1 MRTVSDQLCPSGVV
15 VSLPDAPLDD
25 HVGAIEVL
33 IQEGL
38 TTFALPAACEAF
50 AGVVAIFGARA
61 VVGATRVAD
70 ADGVRLAAE
79 RGVEITFLRYLK
91 VGFPLML
98 LTVFL
103 SMIYIYLRYLM

>member
-1 MRTVSDQLCPSGVV
+1 MRS
-15 VSLPDAPLDD
+15 APAAHELL
-25 HVGAIEVL
+25 GAIEVL

-79 RGVEITFLRYLK
+79 SAGLEKLGLVDQTYFLLALFEGIYKVEAHDWVPRVRRL
-91 VGFPLML
+91 GA
-98 LTVFL
+98 
-103 SMIYIYLRYLM
+103 